1 MPSSIPQQLNDI
13 VELIIDTNPKSI
25 LDVGVGFGKYGF
37 LSREYLELWDGRGQY
52 KDWRRRIDGIEVFKE
67 YLTPIHDFVYN
78 QAYVG
83 NVLDILP
90 TLRTRYD
97 LILLIDILE
106 HFEYVDGIHLLKE
119 CRKHGR
125 NIIISTPKHASMLQ
139 RECFGNPFETH
150 RFQWRKKHFRGF
162 GSLFFVH
169 HQRSIICYMGEDV
182 QGVRKAQN
190 SRALREILSAI
201 TKYF

>member
-52 KDWRRRIDGIEVFKE
+52 KDWRRRIDGIEAFKE

-78 QAYVG
+78 HVYVG

-90 TLRTRYD
+90 
-97 LILLIDILE
+97 
-106 HFEYVDGIHLLKE
+106 
-119 CRKHGR
+119 
-125 NIIISTPKHASMLQ
+125 
-139 RECFGNPFETH
+139 
-150 RFQWRKKHFRGF
+150 
-162 GSLFFVH
+162 
-169 HQRSIICYMGEDV
+169 
-182 QGVRKAQN
+182 
-190 SRALREILSAI
+190 LS
-201 TKYF
+201 